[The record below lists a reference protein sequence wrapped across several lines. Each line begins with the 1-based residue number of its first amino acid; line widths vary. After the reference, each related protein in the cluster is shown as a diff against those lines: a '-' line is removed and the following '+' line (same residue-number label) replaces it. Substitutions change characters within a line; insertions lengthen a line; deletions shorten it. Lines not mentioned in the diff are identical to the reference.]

1 MPRTDFIEALTEVK
15 RKSKLMG
22 RPPSRREVSAVSE
35 GYFAGASERLARQK
49 QFELQERELSQSK
62 ELAEKQLGLQREQ
75 FEAEKEAAAEAKAR
89 ATRQSIMG
97 AAGAGIGA
105 YMAAGTAVGGP
116 AGAAIGLAFGM
127 AVGGCI
133 IVSACTS
140 RYSYETDITR
150 QVRDQYLGPITLSGY
165 YALGGLVVPWIKK
178 SPLIKKIVKKWLVD
192 RLIDYGECLLGYKQK
207 TQWIDSK
214 GNSFMIVKP
223 KYRTSKIVTEIFLGL
238 CYGIGH
244 SLEIKAQKEIA

>member
-1 MPRTDFIEALTEVK
+1 MPRTDFIEALSELK

-22 RPPSRREVSAVSE
+22 RPPSTREVSAVSE

-62 ELAEKQLGLQREQ
+62 ELAEKQLGLQRERL
-75 FEAEKEAAAEAKAR
+75 EAEKEAASEARKR
-89 ATRQSIMG
+89 TMRQSIIG

-105 YMAAGTAVGGP
+105 YMASGTAVGGP
-116 AGAAIGLAFGM
+116 VGAAIGLAIGM

-150 QVRDQYLGPITLSGY
+150 QVRDQYLGPITLCGY
-165 YALGGLVVPWIKK
+165 YALGGIIVPWIKK
-178 SPLIKKIVKKWLVD
+178 STFIKRMIKRFLVD

-207 TQWIDSK
+207 
-214 GNSFMIVKP
+214 P
-223 KYRTSKIVTEIFLGL
+223 KFRTSKIVTETFLGL
-238 CYGIGH
+238 CYGIGQ
-244 SLEIKAQKEIA
+244 SLEMKTQKEIA

>member
-1 MPRTDFIEALTEVK
+1 MPRTDFIEALTELK

-22 RPPSRREVSAVSE
+22 RPASRREVSAVSE
-35 GYFAGASERLARQK
+35 GYFAQASERLARQK

-62 ELAEKQLGLQREQ
+62 ELAEKQLGLQRERL
-75 FEAEKEAAAEAKAR
+75 EAEKEAAAEAKGR
-89 ATRQSIMG
+89 VMRQSIMG

-116 AGAAIGLAFGM
+116 TGAAIGLAVGM

-165 YALGGLVVPWIKK
+165 YALGGVVVPWIKK
-178 SPLIKKIVKKWLVD
+178 SPFIKRMIKRFLVD
-192 RLIDYGECLLGYKQK
+192 RLIDYGECLLEYKQK
-207 TQWIDSK
+207 
-214 GNSFMIVKP
+214 P
-223 KYRTSKIVTEIFLGL
+223 KFRTSKIVTEIFLGL